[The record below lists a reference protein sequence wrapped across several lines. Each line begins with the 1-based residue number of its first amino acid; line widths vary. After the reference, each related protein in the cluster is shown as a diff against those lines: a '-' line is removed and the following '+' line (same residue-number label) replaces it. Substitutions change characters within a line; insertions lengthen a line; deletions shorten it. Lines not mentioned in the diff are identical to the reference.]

1 MEEQVATILS
11 QNKSIMDILR
21 TLVPRIEK
29 LEQDIQIEG
38 RNQELQLGGHSSAS
52 AETHVMVSEGESSE
66 PRPPTSQR
74 PFVQDTSP
82 LLYRHTR
89 SVNETSMMVLK
100 DPGIKLVPPVVEC
113 KDPQKIRP
121 REFIEYMENCTAFI
135 ANWEAQPGNF
145 GKKFDGSTA
154 FALRNLKVPQQKQL
168 AKLIRV
174 IYDEETELRFVKKA
188 DLGSQIF
195 WAQCTTQ
202 MSKARM
208 CVKLSKETSLQS

>member
-1 MEEQVATILS
+1 MEEQVTTIL
-11 QNKSIMDILR
+11 DLLR
-21 TLVPRIEK
+21 TLVPRIER
-29 LEQDIQIEG
+29 LEQNIQIG
-38 RNQELQLGGHSSAS
+38 VRNQEPRFGEHSSAS

-66 PRPPTSQR
+66 PRPPNSRR

-82 LLYRHTR
+82 LLFRHTR
-89 SVNETSMMVLK
+89 AANETSMMVLK
-100 DPGIKLVPPVVEC
+100 DPGIKLVPPVVEA

-121 REFIEYMENCTAFI
+121 REFIDYMDNCAAFI
-135 ANWEAQPGNF
+135 TNWEAQPGNF
-145 GKKFDGSTA
+145 GKAFDGATA

-174 IYDEETELRFVKKA
+174 IFDEETELRFVKKA

-202 MSKARM
+202 MAKARLFA
-208 CVKLSKETSLQS
+208 KLSITSIVCT